1 MVGRPERELRE
12 DGTPLTALAIAL
24 RELRRSAGSPS
35 YREMGQRVHRSPTTL
50 SEAAGGERH
59 PTWDTLHAYV
69 TACGGDPSP
78 WRDRWEA
85 AARRES
91 PKPVPPAVAGPEPAH
106 VPAPEIADPGG
117 PATTATTAT
126 TAARPRRPWL
136 WPSVAAACLV
146 LGAAAGFA
154 LGAGAGGGGSPSSLA
169 SSAARGSTGAPGLGA
184 VAPAPTEAAPT
195 LVVADGSD
203 PQDTGCAR
211 LPGVETLDNTEVQ
224 QDGVPVGLAQLKYSP
239 GCGASWPRFEPFPG
253 AEISADTVVHVDIVR
268 PATSAEP
275 FAFSAPYVTD
285 QATFGN
291 LALSTGDCVYASV
304 SLETAAGPTPAST
317 THCFR
322 GKTFVR

>member
-1 MVGRPERELRE
+1 MAGRPERALHE
-12 DGTPLTALAIAL
+12 DGTPLTALATAL

-59 PTWDTLHAYV
+59 PTWDTLSAYV
-69 TACGGDPSP
+69 TACGGDPAP
-78 WRDRWEA
+78 WRERWEA
-85 AARRES
+85 AARREGR
-91 PKPVPPAVAGPEPAH
+91 PAMVEAAEGAAA
-106 VPAPEIADPGG
+106 AP
-117 PATTATTAT
+117 TT
-126 TAARPRRPWL
+126 TAAVARPERRWL
-136 WPSVAAACLV
+136 WPAVAAACLLVGLGVGFV
-146 LGAAAGFA
+146 LGAAT
-154 LGAGAGGGGSPSSLA
+154 GGGSSSPG
-169 SSAARGSTGAPGLGA
+169 SAVARDFAAAPGLGA
-184 VAPAPTEAAPT
+184 VTPAPTQSVVE
-195 LVVADGSD
+195 LVVADGTD

-253 AEISADTVVHVDIVR
+253 AKISPDTVVHVDIVR
-268 PATSAEP
+268 PATGAQS

-291 LALSTGDCVYASV
+291 LALSTSDCVYASV

-322 GKTFVR
+322 GKTFVQ

>member
-24 RELRRSAGSPS
+24 RDLRRSAGSPS

-69 TACGGDPSP
+69 TACGGDPEA
-78 WRDRWEA
+78 WRERWEG
-85 AARRES
+85 AARRGTA
-91 PKPVPPAVAGPEPAH
+91 KPVPAPDPEPVEPVEPVEPAGTTTTTAGPA
-106 VPAPEIADPGG
+106 G
-117 PATTATTAT
+117 
-126 TAARPRRPWL
+126 RRRWL

-146 LGAAAGFA
+146 VGAGTGFA
-154 LGAGAGGGGSPSSLA
+154 LSAGADGGGSSSSLA
-169 SSAARGSTGAPGLGA
+169 STGAGGQGQGQGQGLGA
-184 VAPAPTEAAPT
+184 LAPPTGTAAPS
-195 LVVADGSD
+195 LAVRDGSD

-224 QDGVPVGLAQLKYSP
+224 QGGVPVGLAQLKYSP

-253 AEISADTVVHVDIVR
+253 ASLAPGTVVHVDIVR
-268 PATSAEP
+268 PATGDAP
-275 FAFSAPYVTD
+275 FQFSAPSVD
-285 QATFGN
+285 GQPTFGN
-291 LALSTGDCVYASV
+291 LAVSTSACVYASV
-304 SLETAAGPTPAST
+304 SLETAAGRTPAST

-322 GKTFVR
+322 GKTFVQ